1 MLPMRELIPS
11 QKEAS
16 SWRLNSKRVAWPR
29 HRRGTEK
36 LEALPPPVA
45 RPPNRTRDLLRK
57 TSLSGA
63 FGKPACLLKQ
73 ARALAPAAADAVEAR
88 RGELRAAM
96 VAFAARGDARG
107 ARAVWLLHELER
119 DLVRKWGLVD
129 GDRTATLSAV
139 AAELLRRLVIVI

>member
-1 MLPMRELIPS
+1 MFFEAKNSPPRPQRPRVVRVEERPFARGRGRANRRRREGRR
-11 QKEAS
+11 A
-16 SWRLNSKRVAWPR
+16 RR
-29 HRRGTEK
+29 H
-36 LEALPPPVA
+36 
-45 RPPNRTRDLLRK
+45 
-57 TSLSGA
+57 
-63 FGKPACLLKQ
+63 
-73 ARALAPAAADAVEAR
+73 AR